1 MWSSRQCT
9 TKSSLEEM
17 CCAAPKRTM
26 SLTKAERAIL
36 KESVPWVVKKEG
48 LISLIDSK
56 IRRLG
61 CKMVRTLQ
69 DRANAATHKGLF
81 PEQEKSFRR
90 STYPPPAIKSRCLDD
105 GQCPPYLSLKTSQV
119 SEIIELT

>member
-1 MWSSRQCT
+1 MWSSRQFT
-9 TKSSLEEM
+9 TKSSLEEKS
-17 CCAAPKRTM
+17 CAAPKRMM

-61 CKMVRTLQ
+61 CKMVRILQ
-69 DRANAATHKGLF
+69 DRANAAK
-81 PEQEKSFRR
+81 
-90 STYPPPAIKSRCLDD
+90 I
-105 GQCPPYLSLKTSQV
+105 
-119 SEIIELT
+119 

>member
-1 MWSSRQCT
+1 MWSCRQFT

-17 CCAAPKRTM
+17 SYEAPKRMM

-61 CKMVRTLQ
+61 CKMVRILQ
-69 DRANAATHKGLF
+69 DRANAAK
-81 PEQEKSFRR
+81 
-90 STYPPPAIKSRCLDD
+90 I
-105 GQCPPYLSLKTSQV
+105 
-119 SEIIELT
+119 